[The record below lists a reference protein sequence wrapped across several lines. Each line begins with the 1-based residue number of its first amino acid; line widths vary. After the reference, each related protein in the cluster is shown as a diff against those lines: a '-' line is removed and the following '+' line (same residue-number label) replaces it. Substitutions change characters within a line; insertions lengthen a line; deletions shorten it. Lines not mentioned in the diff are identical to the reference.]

1 MVLSYSNILAQENVS
16 DVWSDCIPF
25 GRMLCAHA
33 YVCVI
38 ILTRL
43 FIGLC
48 RVSTII
54 TPYIQCVLHT
64 GLCIFCLYD
73 EHIPCQNHM

>member
-1 MVLSYSNILAQENVS
+1 MVLSYSNILVEENIS

-54 TPYIQCVLHT
+54 TPYMQYT
-64 GLCIFCLYD
+64 GFCIFSLYD
-73 EHIPCQNHM
+73 EYIPCQNHM